1 MEKLRNSSQ
10 DLVDRVHVMRKFF
23 TNTNCETCG
32 CLLYNIFWTSKEGN
46 VKVKMSFSKVPMK
59 NPGRY
64 FETFV
69 KIVEPIGGQ
78 AQNTA
83 FCSQRLVFE
92 AEIFFFLNNFTFSAL
107 PQPSCGQV
115 ASQFRRGTW
124 WAESTLAVSGS
135 QGTTTTAT
143 TTATTTTRNLLGWN
157 NIVPYVPCICIVVL
171 LSPDYKY
178 LEPWLLSTQYKCS
191 AK

>member
-1 MEKLRNSSQ
+1 MKRVLLEDPVMYDVSSMFYDTVYNTCFCLRVASVQFLQPDPAWLYQCVHSPYKSSTTCSFSHSFSCLASRLMEKQRNSSQ
-10 DLVDRVHVMRKFF
+10 DLVERVHVMRKFF

-83 FCSQRLVFE
+83 FCSQRLV
-92 AEIFFFLNNFTFSAL
+92 
-107 PQPSCGQV
+107 
-115 ASQFRRGTW
+115 
-124 WAESTLAVSGS
+124 
-135 QGTTTTAT
+135 
-143 TTATTTTRNLLGWN
+143 
-157 NIVPYVPCICIVVL
+157 
-171 LSPDYKY
+171 YKLKY
-178 LEPWLLSTQYKCS
+178 F
-191 AK
+191 